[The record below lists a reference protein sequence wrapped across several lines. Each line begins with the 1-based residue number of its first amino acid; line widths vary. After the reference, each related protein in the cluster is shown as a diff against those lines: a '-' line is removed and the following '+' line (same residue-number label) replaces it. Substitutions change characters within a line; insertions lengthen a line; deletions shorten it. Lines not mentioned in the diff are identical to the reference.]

1 MPNLAYTIGLD
12 FGTDS
17 VRALVVN
24 VDTGEEISSAVSE
37 YKRWAK
43 GMYCM
48 PQQNQYRQH
57 PKDYVESME
66 AVVNAALEQ
75 VGEEIRNGIIG
86 IGVDTTGSTPCAVD
100 EKGMP
105 LALSHGFEENPNAM
119 FQLWKDHTSIQEA
132 NEINETNKKSEV
144 DYLKYV
150 GGIYSSEWFWAK
162 IIHTNRTDEAVRNA
176 AYTWVEHCDWIPFL
190 LTGGKRAEGLKRGVC
205 AAGHKAL
212 WHQEFD
218 GMPPNGF
225 LKTLDPSLATFKTE
239 LLTKTYPSDV
249 PAGNLSAEWAERLGL
264 SENVVVAVGAYDA
277 HMGAVGG
284 EIAPGYLSKVIGTST
299 CDIMV
304 APLQSEE
311 YLVKGIC
318 GQVNGSVIP
327 GMLGLEAGQSA
338 FGDIYAWF
346 KELLIWPLKYAD
358 ELVSEIAIEALAES
372 IIPRLAEEAAKI
384 APEASDP
391 VVLDWL
397 NGRRTPDADQ
407 ALKGALSGINL
418 GTDAPRLFKSLVEA
432 TCFGARKITE
442 RFQDEGVA
450 IEGVIALG
458 GVAKKSPYVMQ
469 VLSDVLQMPIKVGKS
484 EQTCAL
490 GAAMFAA
497 VAARKYDKV
506 EAAMKNMGPG
516 FEKTYQ
522 PNQER
527 ATVYNSLYARYCKLG
542 DVIESIQ
549 VNEQV

>member
-1 MPNLAYTIGLD
+1 MTNPNYTIGLD

-24 VDTGEEISSAVSE
+24 VDTGAEMSSAVSE

-43 GMYCM
+43 GMYCLA
-48 PQQNQYRQH
+48 QKNQYRQH
-57 PKDYVESME
+57 PKDYMEAME
-66 AVVNAALEQ
+66 AVVNAALDQ
-75 VGEEIRNGIIG
+75 VDEAVSTGIIG

-100 EKGMP
+100 ANGMP
-105 LALSHGFEENPNAM
+105 LALSPEFEENPNAM
-119 FQLWKDHTSIQEA
+119 FQLWKDHTAIQEA
-132 NEINETNKKSEV
+132 NEINEANKKSEV

-162 IIHTNRTDEAVRNA
+162 IIHTNRTDPAVRNA
-176 AYTWVEHCDWIPFL
+176 TYTWVEHCDWIPFL
-190 LTGGKRAEGLKRGVC
+190 LTGGQRADYLKRSVC

-218 GMPPNGF
+218 GMPPNPF
-225 LKTLDPSLATFKTE
+225 LETLDPSLAAFKTE
-239 LLTKTYPSDV
+239 LLTKTFPSDV
-249 PAGNLSAEWAERLGL
+249 PVGNLSAEWAEKLGL

-299 CDIMV
+299 CDIMI
-304 APLQSEE
+304 APLQTEE
-311 YLVKGIC
+311 HLVKGIC

-338 FGDIYAWF
+338 FGDVYAWF
-346 KELLIWPLKYAD
+346 KELLTWPLKYAD
-358 ELVSEIAIEALAES
+358 DSVSETAIEALAES
-372 IIPRLAEEAAKI
+372 IIPRLAEEAAEI
-384 APEASDP
+384 APETTDP

-407 ALKGALSGINL
+407 ALKGVISGINL
-418 GTDAPRLFKSLVEA
+418 GTDTPRVFKSLVEA

-469 VLSDVLQMPIKVGKS
+469 TLSDVLQMPIKVGKS

-497 VAARKYDKV
+497 VAAGKYDKV

-522 PNQER
+522 PNKER
-527 ATVYNSLYARYCKLG
+527 AGVYNSLYARYCKLG
-542 DVIESIQ
+542 DAIE
-549 VNEQV
+549 NLG